1 MEYIRIYEKDILSK
15 DIINSLFSTKTIQR
29 IFIQRLR
36 KF

>member
-15 DIINSLFSTKTIQR
+15 DIINSLFSTKMIQR